1 MQNLKFLVL
10 SEPETFSPP
19 FKFSFLKSIYSRLSF
34 NSGLG
39 RGSYLSSSSDMQSTD
54 LIVVCGSRQF
64 PVHKE
69 RLREVSPTLEAI
81 LDSLDEGGC
90 VDVNNNDS
98 DQTRK
103 VQDRVIVDNVNGEIF
118 EKILNFIYNGSI
130 EFSDDCVKIL
140 IASDLYQV
148 WLMT

>member
-1 MQNLKFLVL
+1 MQKLKFHIL
-10 SEPETFSPP
+10 SEPETVSPS
-19 FKFSFLKSIYSRLSF
+19 FKFSFLKSNCYRLSF
-34 NSGLG
+34 NSGPG
-39 RGSYLSSSSDMQSTD
+39 RGSYLSSSSMQTTD

>member
-1 MQNLKFLVL
+1 MLL
-10 SEPETFSPP
+10 SEPETLSPP
-19 FKFSFLKSIYSRLSF
+19 FKFSFLKSNYFRLSF
-34 NSGLG
+34 NSGPG
-39 RGSYLSSSSDMQSTD
+39 RGSYLSSSSEMQTTD

-81 LDSLDEGGC
+81 LDNLDEGGC

-98 DQTRK
+98 YETRK

>member
-1 MQNLKFLVL
+1 MV
-10 SEPETFSPP
+10 ETVSSS
-19 FKFSFLKSIYSRLSF
+19 FKFKSNYFRLSF
-34 NSGLG
+34 NTGGG
-39 RGSYLSSSSDMQSTD
+39 RESYLSSSSDMQTTD

-69 RLREVSPTLEAI
+69 RLREVSPTFEAI
-81 LDSLDEGGC
+81 LDNLDDGGC

-98 DQTRK
+98 DEIRI
-103 VQDRVIVDNVNGEIF
+103 VQDRVIVDNVNGDIF

-140 IASDLYQV
+140 VASDLYQV
-148 WLMT
+148 FFKI

>member
-1 MQNLKFLVL
+1 MK
-10 SEPETFSPP
+10 
-19 FKFSFLKSIYSRLSF
+19 YSRLSF
-34 NSGLG
+34 NAGQMK
-39 RGSYLSSSSDMQSTD
+39 GSYLSSSSEMRTTD

-69 RLREVSPTLEAI
+69 RLRQVSPTFEAI
-81 LDSLDEGGC
+81 LESLDGGEC

-98 DQTRK
+98 GEMRK
-103 VQDRVIVDNVNGEIF
+103 VQDRVIVDNVSGQVF

-140 IASDLYQV
+140 TASNLYQV
-148 WLMT
+148 NFIHRIFNQGLMFSYSSDFQPEGGL

>member
-1 MQNLKFLVL
+1 MK
-10 SEPETFSPP
+10 
-19 FKFSFLKSIYSRLSF
+19 YSRLSF
-34 NSGLG
+34 NAGQMK
-39 RGSYLSSSSDMQSTD
+39 GSYLSSSSEMKTTD

-69 RLREVSPTLEAI
+69 RLRQVSPTFEAI
-81 LDSLDEGGC
+81 LESLDGGEC

-98 DQTRK
+98 AEMRK
-103 VQDRVIVDNVNGEIF
+103 VQDRVIVDNVSGQVF

-140 IASDLYQV
+140 KASDLYQV
-148 WLMT
+148 SSIHLQNEYSESKMFLSLSDFQPEGGL

>member
-1 MQNLKFLVL
+1 MQ
-10 SEPETFSPP
+10 T
-19 FKFSFLKSIYSRLSF
+19 
-34 NSGLG
+34 
-39 RGSYLSSSSDMQSTD
+39 TD
-54 LIVVCGSRQF
+54 LIVVCGPRQF

-81 LDSLDEGGC
+81 LGNLDEGGC

-98 DQTRK
+98 DETIK

-140 IASDLYQV
+140 MASDLYQV
-148 WLMT
+148 WFIT